1 MSKIIINNFS
11 QITPWKI
18 LFFFVLIN
26 YGDLWC
32 NWHIWL
38 CCDFPNFCADTFWKA
53 VHLWWHI
60 WVESWKQ
67 RSRNIK
73 FVYTCFTDVAFCST
87 AGASMGWF
95 VGLTILPLLYKH
107 SEYLSEHNWVPYL
120 ILGGFALVG
129 GIAILCA
136 QKVWNIKCYEMSVC
150 FFHNYWCGLITIH
163 IIGTLHWN
171 FFLLISN

>member
-1 MSKIIINNFS
+1 MVICDVIGIYDYVAIFPTSVLTLSERQYISGDIFG
-11 QITPWKI
+11 WK
-18 LFFFVLIN
+18 L
-26 YGDLWC
+26 
-32 NWHIWL
+32 
-38 CCDFPNFCADTFWKA
+38 
-53 VHLWWHI
+53 
-60 WVESWKQ
+60 SWKQ

-73 FVYTCFTDVAFCST
+73 FVYKCFTDVAFCSI

-136 QKVWNIKCYEMSVC
+136 HKVWNIKCYEMSVC